1 VTETLPRSMIVV
13 PICIEPDET
22 RFVGYS
28 PALSGCVVSGETR
41 DEARKLLEEAVRLNL
56 ASYVKHGDQLP
67 SGCQLVCGIPVSDAV
82 SRGQCMDAL
91 PGMAEAHARCE
102 RSELLVKM

>member
-1 VTETLPRSMIVV
+1 MTETLPRSMIVV

-22 RFVGYS
+22 GFVGYS

-67 SGCQLVCGIPVSDAV
+67 AGCQVFCGIPVSDAV
-82 SRGQCMDAL
+82 SRSKHMDIL

-102 RSELLVKM
+102 RSELLVTM

>member
-22 RFVGYS
+22 GFVGYS

-67 SGCQLVCGIPVSDAV
+67 SGCQVVCGFLVSDAV
-82 SRGQCMDAL
+82 SRGQHMGAL
-91 PGMAEAHARCE
+91 PGMAETHGRCE
-102 RSELLVKM
+102 RSELLVAM